1 MNRLYLIAMLFFF
14 NPAAFATNDSRSLTW
29 GYVNF
34 APYHYIENEN
44 VAGVIAQQV
53 KYIFNDAK
61 LTYSAVELPNKR
73 AKLYITQGRVD
84 FSTVIE
90 SFISTP
96 NNFLKSNL
104 PIYRIVLGAVCLDDS
119 LNIKE
124 LNDLKQLRL
133 ILLSG
138 YTYGTQ
144 KQINEQS
151 GYNIELHA
159 QNHDSAVK
167 ALKYKRADCV
177 LGYESPT
184 RVEQAKHADLKLTFY
199 KIDEFPVYLYLN
211 KQVKNAPHIMDTIN
225 QHINRQI
232 TPPALL

>member
-1 MNRLYLIAMLFFF
+1 MFVFFF
-14 NPAAFATNDSRSLTW
+14 NLEAFAANVQRPLTW

-34 APYHYIENEN
+34 APYHYSENAN

-53 KYIFNDAK
+53 KLIFEDTK

-96 NNFLKSNL
+96 DDFLKSNL
-104 PIYRIVLGAVCLDDS
+104 PIYRIVLGAVCLNDS
-119 LNIKE
+119 FDIQQ
-124 LNDLKQLRL
+124 LNDLKKLRL

-138 YTYGTQ
+138 YTYGT
-144 KQINEQS
+144 KRQINEQS
-151 GYNIELHA
+151 GFNIELHA
-159 QNHDSAVK
+159 QNHDSAIK

-184 RVEQAKHADLKLTFY
+184 RVEQAKHPDLRLTFY

-211 KQVKNAPHIMDTIN
+211 KQVKNAPNIMDTIN